1 MRAGSGPFGS
11 PDYRAAPHRSS
22 SHHGF
27 DDEASALHRP
37 VRPRRRDLMA
47 GSRPRPIVPKSL
59 SEAYRIAQA
68 VCAAKMAPKGLE
80 TPEACMIAI
89 MHGLEV
95 GLSPL
100 SALQRIA
107 VINGRPTIWGDGA
120 LALVK
125 ASGQCEAIEE
135 WIEGDDPQTWIAVC
149 NLIRRHDPVPVE
161 RRFSTEDAKRARL
174 WGKSGPWSDYPK
186 RMLQMRARAFALRDA
201 FPDVL
206 GGLYLTEEFLAEH
219 EPRAQ
224 SETRSLQDAD
234 FAAETPSE
242 AETMVRLKKAAT
254 PQTHVEV
261 AAGLDAKAPF
271 EATLCLASEA
281 RLAAGQRSEPA
292 NSLGAQTPFEP
303 TSGHQVG
310 PAALADL
317 HVQKGVASAEN
328 QARAARAD
336 DWLGTAPDTHPL
348 NAHSDLEDRQHK
360 PAAAC
365 VDGAYESDGVK
376 EQDQAHLAQ
385 ATQIHPPIPP
395 LANLRR
401 SRTMPRHVRALR
413 FRNLWSVKQPRGP
426 RKELNRNNAASSHQ
440 GEASSPVR
448 QSPVSSP
455 DGQASSGQGLPHAD
469 KGSSNTQTPSAQ
481 DQALVPRSIAAEEGF
496 IPPDDITA
504 HLDLYDAAL
513 CCATDHDT
521 LSEIA
526 EEFSERLAPLPLQA
540 RLQSEHIFENHKAR
554 VAADPY
560 TPQPLPHEDRND

>member
-1 MRAGSGPFGS
+1 
-11 PDYRAAPHRSS
+11 
-22 SHHGF
+22 
-27 DDEASALHRP
+27 
-37 VRPRRRDLMA
+37 
-47 GSRPRPIVPKSL
+47 
-59 SEAYRIAQA
+59 
-68 VCAAKMAPKGLE
+68 MAPRGLE

-219 EPRAQ
+219 EPRAEPERSSDLNTGLDMERQ
-224 SETRSLQDAD
+224 YRPEAKVLTETRDGSGKE
-234 FAAETPSE
+234 F
-242 AETMVRLKKAAT
+242 
-254 PQTHVEV
+254 
-261 AAGLDAKAPF
+261 APF
-271 EATLCLASEA
+271 ETAP
-281 RLAAGQRSEPA
+281 RSAPEPK
-292 NSLGAQTPFEP
+292 EM
-303 TSGHQVG
+303 
-310 PAALADL
+310 
-317 HVQKGVASAEN
+317 
-328 QARAARAD
+328 AD
-336 DWLGTAPDTHPL
+336 DAHTTELALTTDIAYATNRDDGRPTTASTDPL
-348 NAHSDLEDRQHK
+348 NANNDLEDRQRK

-365 VDGAYESDGVK
+365 VDGAYESDGNK
-376 EQDQAHLAQ
+376 EQDQTHLAL

-395 LANLRR
+395 LANLPR
-401 SRTMPRHVRALR
+401 SRTTPRHVRALR
-413 FRNLWSVKQPRGP
+413 FRNQWSIKQPRGP
-426 RKELNRNNAASSHQ
+426 RKELHQNNAASYHQ

-448 QSPVSSP
+448 QSPVSAP
-455 DGQASSGQGLPHAD
+455 EGQSSLGQRLPHAD
-469 KGSSNTQTPSAQ
+469 EGSSNTQMPSAQ
-481 DQALVPRSIAAEEGF
+481 AQALLPRSIAADQGF
-496 IPPDDITA
+496 IPPDDINA

-526 EEFSERLAPLPLQA
+526 EEFIERLAPLPLQA
-540 RLQSEHIFENHKAR
+540 RLQSEHLFAKHKAR
-554 VAADPY
+554 LAADPH
-560 TPQPLPHEDRND
+560 TPQPLPHEDCDD